1 MTFDHAIDQ
10 IKTEYKNLGHQLG
23 YRFLLSS
30 KDTFNS
36 DVIFLNLNPG
46 GDRIYP
52 GQPADSCENGPAY
65 LTESWGYNLKP
76 GQSPL
81 QIQVQHM
88 LREISGSLPEKRDLL
103 YDSMIAYFIPFR
115 SPDLKSL
122 HAKRESLEF
131 AKYFWTQILSDRKPR
146 LIICLGNEVRNF
158 LLSVFNANHKHFS
171 SPVGWG
177 NVTAEIFIPDLGPS
191 ILKLPHLSRFRIFNR
206 PESKPYVDDLIFK
219 LTGNL

>member
-1 MTFDHAIDQ
+1 MTFDQAINQ
-10 IKTEYKNLGHQLG
+10 IKTQYERLGHQLG

-52 GQPADSCENGPAY
+52 GQPTASCENGPAY
-65 LTESWGYNLKP
+65 LTESWGNNLKP
-76 GQSPL
+76 GHSPL
-81 QIQVQHM
+81 QVQVQHM
-88 LREISGSLPEKRDLL
+88 LGEISVKMPEKRNLL

-115 SPDLKSL
+115 SPDYKSL
-122 HAKRESLEF
+122 HEKKESLEF
-131 AKYFWTQILSDRKPR
+131 AKSLWTQILSDRKTR
-146 LIICLGNEVRNF
+146 LIICLGNNVRDF
-158 LLSVFNANHKHFS
+158 LLSVYTKNYKYFP

-177 NVTAEIFIPDLGPS
+177 NLKAEIFIPDSGPR

-206 PESKPYVDDLIFK
+206 PESKQYIDKLIST
-219 LTGNL
+219 LTYNL